1 MKIYHSI
8 IPLLLACSF
17 SIAGSDEVLLTECK
31 EVSGAAFV
39 VASLKN
45 DGMSADQ
52 IRSEIVEELDIS
64 PDVKRIY
71 LQQIEMAFSV
81 EHAEKD
87 IEEYNEYV
95 FHWCKNQ
102 LKQ

>member
-1 MKIYHSI
+1 LKIYYTI
-8 IPLLLACSF
+8 TLLLLACSF
-17 SIAGSDEVLLTECK
+17 SIADSDEVLFAECK

-52 IRSEIVEELDIS
+52 IRTEIVDQLDIS
-64 PDVKRIY
+64 PEVKGIY
-71 LQQIEMAFSV
+71 IQQIEMAFSV
-81 EHAEKD
+81 EHKEKHVD
-87 IEEYNEYV
+87 EYNAYV
-95 FHWCKNQ
+95 FQWCKKQ